1 MRKIRLL
8 EVLLISL
15 FSIAGTA
22 SAEQGNKNG
31 NNNENEHNSRT
42 FVARMTGAQETPP
55 VQTDAHGLSIFQVSR
70 DGLSLRYLVVATD
83 IISVTAG
90 HIHSG
95 TVGLAGP
102 VVLPLVS
109 TSACTTRGDTIWC
122 QGTATAANLTGPLA
136 GHPLSDL
143 VALMRAGHAYSN
155 VHTTAHP
162 GGEIRGQIGGGHG
175 EEDSRTLSAS
185 HSKQ

>member
-8 EVLLISL
+8 AVLLISL

-22 SAEQGNKNG
+22 SAAPGNKGGSTDRNPHDG
-31 NNNENEHNSRT
+31 RT
-42 FVARMTGAQETPP
+42 FVTRMVGAQETPP
-55 VQTDAHGLSIFQVSR
+55 VTTDAHGEAVFRFSR
-70 DGLSLRYLVVATD
+70 DGLSIHYKIVATD

-90 HIHSG
+90 HVHSG
-95 TVGLAGP
+95 TLGVAGP

-109 TSACTTRGDTIWC
+109 TSACTVHGDKIRC
-122 QGTATAANLTGPLA
+122 EGTATAANLTGPLA

-143 VALMRAGHAYSN
+143 EALMEQGHAYAN

-162 GGEIRGQIGGGHG
+162 GGEIRGQIRGHG
-175 EEDSRTLSAS
+175 HGQRI
-185 HSKQ
+185 K